1 MVANPAAA
9 SEGIS
14 LHRVCHHAIYLD
26 RTFNAAH
33 YLQSEDRIH
42 RFGLPKGQETII
54 EIVECVDTVDE
65 TVRNRLGFK
74 IGEMARALED
84 SSLAPDPIPIDPV
97 QVGTADV
104 EEYVTGLQL
113 DDIRAIAADLGNPK

>member
-1 MVANPAAA
+1 
-9 SEGIS
+9 
-14 LHRVCHHAIYLD
+14 
-26 RTFNAAH
+26 
-33 YLQSEDRIH
+33 
-42 RFGLPKGQETII
+42 
-54 EIVECVDTVDE
+54 
-65 TVRNRLGFK
+65 
-74 IGEMARALED
+74 MARALED